1 MHGYLDIYTNS
12 QLPVWVPPVGW
23 RWLLWKLTT
32 IHLNPKRMVVY
43 IHPNTLITHPDNL
56 TELKQH
62 LTDEGYIF
70 RVTAP
75 AKPHLKVVKNDREED
90 RQ

>member
-1 MHGYLDIYTNS
+1 MISLNLTDCPIPFYRFQTPLA
-12 QLPVWVPPVGW
+12 
-23 RWLLWKLTT
+23 LTT